1 MTIIYL
7 ALAAALEVSGDFLMR
22 VGLGGR
28 RWGLVAGA
36 LALAGYG
43 LLVNQPAFG
52 FGRTLG
58 LYIAV
63 FFVVS
68 QVVAFWAGGERPS
81 PSLWL
86 GGALIILGGLVI
98 HAGRP

>member
-1 MTIIYL
+1 VTIVYL

-22 VGLGGR
+22 VGIGGR

-36 LALAGYG
+36 CTLAAYG
-43 LLVNQPAFG
+43 LVVNQPAFG

-58 LYIAV
+58 LYIVV

-68 QVVAFWAGGERPS
+68 QVVAFWASGERPS
-81 PSLWL
+81 TSLCF
-86 GGALIILGGLVI
+86 GGALIVLGGLVI